1 MAEAARD
8 LEIPYTT
15 YVGYEKGDREPNSEM
30 LIKISNYYGVSVDYL
45 ICRSNDRVDER
56 VLDIVNEIDDDILQ
70 ETGGN
75 LLLAINMQ
83 KERNRRSEKT
93 DVFSIPGILPLPRL
107 IPKPRLGTIACGT
120 PIMSE
125 ENFDG
130 FDLTPDTIDCDFTLI
145 AQGDSMIGARIHDGD
160 IVYVKHQEVVDN
172 GQIAV
177 VMIDDEKTLKRF
189 YKNGDKVTLLP
200 ENPAYEPM
208 VYVGQELEN
217 IRILGRAVAF
227 SSYIR

>member
-1 MAEAARD
+1 MPKFNERLNEALTLRGVTAAELSRR
-8 LEIPYTT
+8 LGVNEGT
-15 YVGYEKGDREPNSEM
+15 
-30 LIKISNYYGVSVDYL
+30 ISNYKKGTYEPKQRRLEQIANVLNVSIAWLMGADVPM
-45 ICRSNDRVDER
+45 IDR
-56 VLDIVNEIDDDILQ
+56 Q
-70 ETGGN
+70 PTP
-75 LLLAINMQ
+75 
-83 KERNRRSEKT
+83 
-93 DVFSIPGILPLPRL
+93 DVFAIPGILPLPRL

-130 FDLTPDTIDCDFTLI
+130 YDLTPDTIDCDFTLI

-177 VMIDDEKTLKRF
+177 IMIDDEKTLKRF

-208 VYVGQELEN
+208 VYVGRELEN